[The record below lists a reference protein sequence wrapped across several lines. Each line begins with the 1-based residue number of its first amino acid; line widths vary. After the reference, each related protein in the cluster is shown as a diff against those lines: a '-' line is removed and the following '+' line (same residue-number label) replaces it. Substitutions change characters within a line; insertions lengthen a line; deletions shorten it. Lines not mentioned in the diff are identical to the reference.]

1 MMINSIGVP
10 KMEEE
15 QTLKSEKLLKGKGRG
30 SNFCVIDKS
39 EWKRL
44 WTVPTKNRMN
54 LVIAYIV
61 LLVGTGNDHKLTKW
75 SAKACEDHVGIGKP
89 RAKKAIEELIESKFI
104 THTEESKRLKPQ
116 YEICNPADP
125 EDENPIFLPN
135 QIVTGLAKENSML
148 RRVKETGDPLA
159 LKLFIETYAGIE
171 LDRTFGLPA
180 SKLKKF
186 NNKQSAR
193 KISEIGTHAI
203 WALPMI
209 NCTSFG
215 EGFGYEYLN
224 EHEEPESFW
233 DRLRLLE
240 KVNAVYFD
248 YWVFDSDADD
258 AEPLFPIDP
267 SVFYSSTFTPN
278 AEAELTRKVMEVSA
292 LLTSEMP
299 YLTEQYYGDLIVA
312 FPAHMQPPAV
322 MGVAKP
328 FVEADTPGR
337 RMTYAKR
344 RSRVEQYLDAYE
356 RLAKD
361 VAEGRYDRP
370 LLVNY
375 ELEAA

>member
-75 SAKACEDHVGIGKP
+75 SAN
-89 RAKKAIEELIESKFI
+89 
-104 THTEESKRLKPQ
+104 TEESKRLKPQ

-186 NNKQSAR
+186 NNKQAAR
-193 KISEIGTHAI
+193 KTSEIGTHAI

-248 YWVFDSDADD
+248 YWVFDSNADD